1 MKELMQDIF
10 SSVASVEAAMKKKG
24 WNAAKLARQ
33 AHVTEADV
41 SRLLNKTHDI
51 RASKLYAIL
60 GALNLLNVDGSNEP
74 NDIPWALKALIE
86 SQSKRIDEAH
96 QRVTDMKAIITR
108 YKDEVEKM
116 WGVINAKDGA
126 LESLNNSLTTR
137 IDAIRADMDKA
148 AEKGDVKI
156 LGRVGEAGK

>member
-1 MKELMQDIF
+1 MQDIF

-60 GALNLLNVDGSNEP
+60 GALDLLGAGGDEGS
-74 NDIPWALKALIE
+74 NDIPWSLKILIE
-86 SQSKRIDEAH
+86 SQA
-96 QRVTDMKAIITR
+96 QRLTETNNQIESLKALITR
-108 YKDEVEKM
+108 YKDEVDRM
-116 WGVINAKDGA
+116 QGVINAKDNA
-126 LESLNNSLTTR
+126 IASLNDSLTAR
-137 IDAIRADMDKA
+137 INAIRTDMNKA

-156 LGRVGEAGK
+156 LGQVGEAGK